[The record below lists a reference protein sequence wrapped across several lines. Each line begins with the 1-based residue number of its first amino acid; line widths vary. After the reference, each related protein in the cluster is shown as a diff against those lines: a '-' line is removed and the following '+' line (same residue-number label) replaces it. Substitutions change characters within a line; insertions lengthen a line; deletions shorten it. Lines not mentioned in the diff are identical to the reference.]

1 MLIKISII
9 LYLSSFILLTL
20 LFSNNNN
27 TGYALGQISDN
38 SLEQNNSSELKIQ
51 DLFSQTSKSVVQITV
66 IDPLS
71 NAQQGLGSGFLYD
84 KDGHIIT
91 NNHVVTFNE
100 GNNNYLVTFSN
111 GNSYQA
117 KLIGHDP
124 YSDLAVLKLSDPID
138 IVLSPIPLG
147 NSSSLRVGDTVAAI
161 GNPFGLSGSLT
172 VGVVS
177 GLGRLLPSSDGS
189 NSPFSQFAMNFN
201 IPDIIQTDAAINPGN
216 SGGPLLNLKGE
227 VIGINSAIYSNT
239 GVNAGIGF
247 AVPSNTVKKVV
258 QSIIS
263 SGKYLHPYL
272 GVVGMDITPQLAKI
286 FGLNESKGFLITDIT
301 PGSPAAKS
309 GKLQKGTITYNQRGE
324 IIDADG
330 DIIVAIDDKEVRKID
345 DILTY
350 LEREKEVGDT
360 VTLKILRNDKVE
372 DVKILLDPR
381 ITEEESSLLQQYDEE
396 PIPKQDVPK
405 QDDFLP
411 QCYQFLPKS
420 LCDLLR

>member
-1 MLIKISII
+1 MLIKISVI

-27 TGYALGQISDN
+27 TNYALGQISDN
-38 SLEQNNSSELKIQ
+38 LLEQNNSTELKIQ

-71 NAQQGLGSGFLYD
+71 NAQQALGSGFLYD

-91 NNHVVTFNE
+91 NNHVVAFNE

-124 YSDLAVLKLSDPID
+124 YSDLAVLKLDPID

-172 VGVVS
+172 VGIVS
-177 GLGRLLPSSDGS
+177 GLGRLLPSTEGS
-189 NSPFSQFAMNFN
+189 TSPFSQFAMNFN

-227 VIGINSAIYSNT
+227 VIGINSAIFSNT

-286 FGLNESKGFLITDIT
+286 FGLKESKGFLITDIT

-324 IIDADG
+324 VIDSDG

-360 VTLKILRNDKVE
+360 VTLKILRNDKLENVE
-372 DVKILLDPR
+372 IVLGPR
-381 ITEEESSLLQQYDEE
+381 VSEEESAVLQQYDKN
-396 PIPKQDVPK
+396 PVPK
-405 QDDFLP
+405 QDDFLA

>member
-1 MLIKISII
+1 MLIKISVI

-27 TGYALGQISDN
+27 TNYALGQISDN
-38 SLEQNNSSELKIQ
+38 LLEQNNSTELKIQ

-71 NAQQGLGSGFLYD
+71 NAQQALGSGFLYD

-91 NNHVVTFNE
+91 NNHVVAFNE

-124 YSDLAVLKLSDPID
+124 YSDLAVLKLDPID

-172 VGVVS
+172 VGIVS
-177 GLGRLLPSSDGS
+177 DLGRLLPSTEGS
-189 NSPFSQFAMNFN
+189 TSPFSQFAMNFN

-227 VIGINSAIYSNT
+227 VIGINSAIFSNT

-286 FGLNESKGFLITDIT
+286 FGLKESKGFLITDIT

-324 IIDADG
+324 IIDSDG

-360 VTLKILRNDKVE
+360 VTLKILRNDKLENVE
-372 DVKILLDPR
+372 IVLAPR
-381 ITEEESSLLQQYDEE
+381 VSEEESAVLQQYDKK
-396 PIPKQDVPK
+396 PVPK
-405 QDDFLP
+405 QDDFLA

>member
-1 MLIKISII
+1 MLIKISVI

-27 TGYALGQISDN
+27 TNYALGQISDN
-38 SLEQNNSSELKIQ
+38 LLEQNNSTELKIQ

-71 NAQQGLGSGFLYD
+71 NAQQALGSGFLYD

-91 NNHVVTFNE
+91 NNHVVAFNE

-124 YSDLAVLKLSDPID
+124 YSDLAVLKLDPID

-177 GLGRLLPSSDGS
+177 GLGRLLPSADNS
-189 NSPFSQFAMNFN
+189 NSPFSQFAMTFN
-201 IPDIIQTDAAINPGN
+201 IPDVIQTDAAINPGN

-239 GVNAGIGF
+239 GVYAGIGF

-263 SGKYLHPYL
+263 SGNYLHPYL

-286 FGLNESKGFLITDIT
+286 FGLKDSKGFLITDIT
-301 PGSPAAKS
+301 PGSPAAQT

-324 IIDADG
+324 IINSNG
-330 DIIVAIDDKEVRKID
+330 DIIIAIDDKEVRKID

-360 VTLKILRNDKVE
+360 VTLKILRNDKLENVE
-372 DVKILLDPR
+372 IVLAPR
-381 ITEEESSLLQQYDEE
+381 VSEEESAVLQQYDKK
-396 PIPKQDVPK
+396 PVPK
-405 QDDFLP
+405 QDDFLA

>member
-189 NSPFSQFAMNFN
+189 DSPFSQFAMNFN

-324 IIDADG
+324 IIDANG
-330 DIIVAIDDKEVRKID
+330 DIIVAIDNKEVRKID

>member
-1 MLIKISII
+1 MLIKISVI
-9 LYLSSFILLTL
+9 LYLSFFILLTL
-20 LFSNNNN
+20 MFSNNNN

-38 SLEQNNSSELKIQ
+38 LLEQNNSTELKIQ
-51 DLFSQTSKSVVQITV
+51 DLFSQTSKSVVQITI

-91 NNHVVTFNE
+91 NNHVVAFNE
-100 GNNNYLVTFSN
+100 GNNNYLVTFLN
-111 GNSYQA
+111 GNSYEA

-124 YSDLAVLKLSDPID
+124 YSDLAILKLSDPID

-172 VGVVS
+172 VGIVS
-177 GLGRLLPSSDGS
+177 GLGRLLPSTEGS
-189 NSPFSQFAMNFN
+189 TSPFSQFALNFN

-286 FGLNESKGFLITDIT
+286 FGLKESKGFLITDIT

-324 IIDADG
+324 IIDSDG

-350 LEREKEVGDT
+350 LEREKQVGDT
-360 VTLKILRNDKVE
+360 VTLKILRNNQIENVE
-372 DVKILLDPR
+372 IVLGPR
-381 ITEEESSLLQQYDEE
+381 VSEEESSILQQYDKK
-396 PIPKQDVPK
+396 PVPK

>member
-1 MLIKISII
+1 MLKLSVI
-9 LYLSSFILLTL
+9 LYLSFFILLTF
-20 LFSNNNN
+20 LFSNGIN
-27 TGYALGQISDN
+27 TNYAVGQISDN
-38 SLEQNNSSELKIQ
+38 ILQQNKTTELKIQ

-84 KDGHIIT
+84 KEGHIIT
-91 NNHVVTFNE
+91 NNHVVAFNQ
-100 GNNNYLVTFSN
+100 GNNNNNYLVTFLN

-117 KLIGHDP
+117 ELIGNDP
-124 YSDLAVLKLSDPID
+124 YSDLAILKLLDPID
-138 IVLSPIPLG
+138 IDLNPIPLG
-147 NSSSLRVGDTVAAI
+147 NSSSLRVGDTVVAI

-177 GLGRLLPSSDGS
+177 GLGRLLPSADSS
-189 NSPFSQFAMNFN
+189 NSPFPQFATTFN
-201 IPDIIQTDAAINPGN
+201 IPDVIQTDAAINPGN

-239 GVNAGIGF
+239 GVYAGIGF

-272 GVVGMDITPQLAKI
+272 GVVGMDITPQLANM
-286 FGLNESKGFLITDIT
+286 FGLKESKGFLITDIT
-301 PGSPAAKS
+301 AGSPAAQT

-324 IIDADG
+324 IIDSNG
-330 DIIVAIDDKEVRKID
+330 DVIIAIDDKEVRKID

-350 LEREKEVGDT
+350 LEREKKVGDT
-360 VTLKILRNDKVE
+360 VKLKILRNNQLVDVDIVLGPRVSE
-372 DVKILLDPR
+372 D
-381 ITEEESSLLQQYDEE
+381 ESSLLQQYDQK
-396 PIPKQDVPK
+396 PLPKQGE
-405 QDDFLP
+405 FAS
-411 QCYQFLPKS
+411 QCNKFFPKS
-420 LCDLLR
+420 LCDMLGLG

>member
-20 LFSNNNN
+20 LFSTNNN

-177 GLGRLLPSSDGS
+177 GLGRLLPTSDGS

-286 FGLNESKGFLITDIT
+286 FGLNESTGFFITDIT
-301 PGSPAAKS
+301 PGSPAEKS

-360 VTLKILRNDKVE
+360 VTLKILRNDKLE

-381 ITEEESSLLQQYDEE
+381 ITEEEPFLLQQYDKE
-396 PIPKQDVPK
+396 PAPK
-405 QDDFLP
+405 QDDFLA

>member
-1 MLIKISII
+1 M
-9 LYLSSFILLTL
+9 
-20 LFSNNNN
+20 FSNNNN

-38 SLEQNNSSELKIQ
+38 LLEQNNSTELKIQ
-51 DLFSQTSKSVVQITV
+51 DLFSQTSKSVVQITI

-91 NNHVVTFNE
+91 NNHVVAFNE

-111 GNSYQA
+111 GNSYEA

-124 YSDLAVLKLSDPID
+124 YSDLAILKLSDPID

-172 VGVVS
+172 VGIVS
-177 GLGRLLPSSDGS
+177 GLGRLLPSIDDS
-189 NSPFSQFAMNFN
+189 NSPFSQFALNFN

-227 VIGINSAIYSNT
+227 VIGINSAIFSNT

-286 FGLNESKGFLITDIT
+286 FGLKESKGFLITDIT
-301 PGSPAAKS
+301 PGSPVAKS

-324 IIDADG
+324 IIDSDG

-345 DILTY
+345 DILT
-350 LEREKEVGDT
+350 
-360 VTLKILRNDKVE
+360 
-372 DVKILLDPR
+372 
-381 ITEEESSLLQQYDEE
+381 
-396 PIPKQDVPK
+396 
-405 QDDFLP
+405 
-411 QCYQFLPKS
+411 
-420 LCDLLR
+420 

>member
-1 MLIKISII
+1 MLIKISVI

-27 TGYALGQISDN
+27 TNYALGQISDN
-38 SLEQNNSSELKIQ
+38 LLEQNNSTELKIQ

-71 NAQQGLGSGFLYD
+71 NAQQALGSGFLYD

-91 NNHVVTFNE
+91 NNHVVAFNE

-124 YSDLAVLKLSDPID
+124 YSDLAVLKLDPID

-172 VGVVS
+172 VGIVS
-177 GLGRLLPSSDGS
+177 GLGRMLPSTDGS
-189 NSPFSQFAMNFN
+189 NSPFSQFAMSFN

-247 AVPSNTVKKVV
+247 AIPSNTVKKVV

-263 SGKYLHPYL
+263 TGKYLHPYL

-286 FGLNESKGFLITDIT
+286 FGLKESKGFLITDVT
-301 PGSPAAKS
+301 PDSPAAKS

-330 DIIVAIDDKEVRKID
+330 DIIVAIDDREVRKID

-350 LEREKEVGDT
+350 LEREKGVGDT
-360 VTLKILRNDKVE
+360 VTLKFLRNNQIENVE
-372 DVKILLDPR
+372 IVLAPR
-381 ITEEESSLLQQYDEE
+381 VSEEESSVLQQYDKK
-396 PIPKQDVPK
+396 PVPK
-405 QDDFLP
+405 QDE
-411 QCYQFLPKS
+411 CYQFLPKS

>member
-330 DIIVAIDDKEVRKID
+330 DIIVAIDNKEVRKID

>member
-1 MLIKISII
+1 MLIKISVI
-9 LYLSSFILLTL
+9 LYLSSFILLTFL
-20 LFSNNNN
+20 SSNNNN

-38 SLEQNNSSELKIQ
+38 LLEQNKSNELKIQ
-51 DLFSQTSKSVVQITV
+51 DLFSQTSKSVVQITI

-71 NAQQGLGSGFLYD
+71 NAQQGLGSGILYD
-84 KDGHIIT
+84 QDGHIIT
-91 NNHVVTFNE
+91 NNHVVAFNE

-117 KLIGHDP
+117 KLVGHDP

-177 GLGRLLPSSDGS
+177 GLGRLLPSTDAS

-272 GVVGMDITPQLAKI
+272 GVVGIDITPQLAKI
-286 FGLNESKGFLITDIT
+286 FGLKESKGFLITDIT

-309 GKLQKGTITYNQRGE
+309 GKLQKGTITSNQRGE
-324 IIDADG
+324 IIDSDG

-360 VTLKILRNDKVE
+360 VTLKILKNNQLE
-372 DVKILLDPR
+372 DVEIVLGPR
-381 ITEEESSLLQQYDEE
+381 VAEEESSVLQQYDKK
-396 PIPKQDVPK
+396 PVPK
-405 QDDFLP
+405 QENDFLA

>member
-1 MLIKISII
+1 MLNKISVI
-9 LYLSSFILLTL
+9 LYLLSFILLTL
-20 LFSNNNN
+20 LFSNHNN

-38 SLEQNNSSELKIQ
+38 LLEQNNSTELKIQ
-51 DLFSQTSKSVVQITV
+51 DLFSQTSTSVVQITI

-71 NAQQGLGSGFLYD
+71 NVQQGLGSGFLYD

-91 NNHVVTFNE
+91 NNHVVAFNE
-100 GNNNYLVTFSN
+100 GNNNYQVTFSN
-111 GNSYQA
+111 GNVYQA
-117 KLIGHDP
+117 KVIGHDP

-172 VGVVS
+172 VGIVS
-177 GLGRLLPSSDGS
+177 GLGRMLPSVDGS
-189 NSPFSQFAMNFN
+189 NSPFSQFAMSFN

-247 AVPSNTVKKVV
+247 AIPSNTVKKVV

-263 SGKYLHPYL
+263 TGKYLHPYL

-286 FGLNESKGFLITDIT
+286 FGLKESKGFLITDVT
-301 PGSPAAKS
+301 PDSPAAKS

-330 DIIVAIDDKEVRKID
+330 DIIVAIDD
-345 DILTY
+345 ILTY
-350 LEREKEVGDT
+350 LEREKGVGDT
-360 VTLKILRNDKVE
+360 VTLKFLRNNQIENVE
-372 DVKILLDPR
+372 IVLAPR
-381 ITEEESSLLQQYDEE
+381 VSEEESSVLQQYDKK
-396 PIPKQDVPK
+396 PVPK
-405 QDDFLP
+405 QDE
-411 QCYQFLPKS
+411 CYQFLPKS

>member
-1 MLIKISII
+1 M
-9 LYLSSFILLTL
+9 
-20 LFSNNNN
+20 
-27 TGYALGQISDN
+27 
-38 SLEQNNSSELKIQ
+38 
-51 DLFSQTSKSVVQITV
+51 
-66 IDPLS
+66 
-71 NAQQGLGSGFLYD
+71 
-84 KDGHIIT
+84 
-91 NNHVVTFNE
+91 
-100 GNNNYLVTFSN
+100 
-111 GNSYQA
+111 
-117 KLIGHDP
+117 
-124 YSDLAVLKLSDPID
+124 
-138 IVLSPIPLG
+138 
-147 NSSSLRVGDTVAAI
+147 AAI

-172 VGVVS
+172 VGIVS
-177 GLGRLLPSSDGS
+177 GLGRLLPSTEGS
-189 NSPFSQFAMNFN
+189 TSPFSQFAMNFN

-227 VIGINSAIYSNT
+227 VIGINSAIFSNT

-286 FGLNESKGFLITDIT
+286 FGLKESKGFLITDIT

-360 VTLKILRNDKVE
+360 VTLKILRNNQIEKVE
-372 DVKILLDPR
+372 VVLGPR
-381 ITEEESSLLQQYDEE
+381 GSEESSVLQQYDKK
-396 PIPKQDVPK
+396 PVPK
-405 QDDFLP
+405 QDDFLA

>member
-1 MLIKISII
+1 MLIKISVI

-27 TGYALGQISDN
+27 TNYALGPISDN
-38 SLEQNNSSELKIQ
+38 LLEQNNSTELKIQ

-71 NAQQGLGSGFLYD
+71 NAQQALGSGILYD

-91 NNHVVTFNE
+91 NNHVVAFNE

-124 YSDLAVLKLSDPID
+124 YSDLAVLKLDPID

-172 VGVVS
+172 VGIVS
-177 GLGRLLPSSDGS
+177 GLGRLLPSTEGS
-189 NSPFSQFAMNFN
+189 TSPFSQFAMNFN

-227 VIGINSAIYSNT
+227 VIGINSAIFSNT

-286 FGLNESKGFLITDIT
+286 FGLKESKGFLITDIT

-324 IIDADG
+324 IIDSDG

-360 VTLKILRNDKVE
+360 VTLKILRNDKLKNVE
-372 DVKILLDPR
+372 IVLGPR
-381 ITEEESSLLQQYDEE
+381 VSEEESAVLQQYDKK
-396 PIPKQDVPK
+396 PVPK
-405 QDDFLP
+405 QDDFLA

>member
-1 MLIKISII
+1 MLIKISHI
-9 LYLSSFILLTL
+9 LYLSSFILLTF

-38 SLEQNNSSELKIQ
+38 LVEQNNSTELKIQ
-51 DLFSQTSKSVVQITV
+51 DLFSQTSKSVVQITI

-91 NNHVVTFNE
+91 NNHVVTFNQ

-172 VGVVS
+172 VGIVS
-177 GLGRLLPSSDGS
+177 GLGRLLPSTDDSS

-286 FGLNESKGFLITDIT
+286 FGLKESKGFLITDIT
-301 PGSPAAKS
+301 PGSPAEKS

-324 IIDADG
+324 IIDSDG
-330 DIIVAIDDKEVRKID
+330 DIIVAIDDKQVRKID

-360 VTLKILRNDKVE
+360 VTLKILRNNQIEKVE
-372 DVKILLDPR
+372 VVLGPR
-381 ITEEESSLLQQYDEE
+381 GSEESSVLQQYDKK
-396 PIPKQDVPK
+396 PVPK
-405 QDDFLP
+405 QDDFLA

>member
-1 MLIKISII
+1 
-9 LYLSSFILLTL
+9 LTL

-27 TGYALGQISDN
+27 TNYALGQISDN
-38 SLEQNNSSELKIQ
+38 LLEQNNSTELKIQ

-71 NAQQGLGSGFLYD
+71 NAQQALGSGFLYD

-91 NNHVVTFNE
+91 NNHVVAFNE

-124 YSDLAVLKLSDPID
+124 YSDLAVLKLDPID

-172 VGVVS
+172 VGIVS
-177 GLGRLLPSSDGS
+177 GLGRLLPSTEGS
-189 NSPFSQFAMNFN
+189 TSPFSQFAMNFN

-227 VIGINSAIYSNT
+227 VIGINSAIFSNT

-286 FGLNESKGFLITDIT
+286 FGLKESKGFLITDIT

-309 GKLQKGTITYNQRGE
+309 GKLQKGTTTYNQRGE
-324 IIDADG
+324 IIDSDG

-360 VTLKILRNDKVE
+360 VTLKILRNDKLENVE
-372 DVKILLDPR
+372 IVLAPR
-381 ITEEESSLLQQYDEE
+381 VSEEESAVLQQYDKK
-396 PIPKQDVPK
+396 PVPK
-405 QDDFLP
+405 QDDFLA

>member
-9 LYLSSFILLTL
+9 LYLSSFLLLTL

-177 GLGRLLPSSDGS
+177 GLGRLLPTSDGS

-286 FGLNESKGFLITDIT
+286 FGLNESTGFLITDIT

-360 VTLKILRNDKVE
+360 VTLKILRNDKLE

-381 ITEEESSLLQQYDEE
+381 ITEEEPSLLQQYDKE
-396 PIPKQDVPK
+396 PVPK
-405 QDDFLP
+405 QDDFLA

>member
-1 MLIKISII
+1 MLIKISTIV
-9 LYLSSFILLTL
+9 YLSSFILLTL

-71 NAQQGLGSGFLYD
+71 NVQQGLGSGFLYN

-100 GNNNYLVTFSN
+100 GNNNYQVTFSN

-247 AVPSNTVKKVV
+247 AIPSNTVKKVV

-263 SGKYLHPYL
+263 TGKYLHPYL

-301 PGSPAAKS
+301 PDSPAAKS

-330 DIIVAIDDKEVRKID
+330 DIIVAIDDREVRKID

-350 LEREKEVGDT
+350 LEREKGVGDT
-360 VTLKILRNDKVE
+360 VTLKFLRNNQIENVE
-372 DVKILLDPR
+372 IVLAPR
-381 ITEEESSLLQQYDEE
+381 VSEEESSVLQQYDKK
-396 PIPKQDVPK
+396 PVPK
-405 QDDFLP
+405 QDE
-411 QCYQFLPKS
+411 CYQFLPKS

>member
-1 MLIKISII
+1 MLIKISHI

-38 SLEQNNSSELKIQ
+38 LVEQNNSTELKIQ
-51 DLFSQTSKSVVQITV
+51 DLFSQTSKSVVQITI

-71 NAQQGLGSGFLYD
+71 NVQQGLGSGFLYD

-91 NNHVVTFNE
+91 NNHVVAFNE

-177 GLGRLLPSSDGS
+177 GLGRLLPSTDDSS

-286 FGLNESKGFLITDIT
+286 FGLKESKGFLITDIT
-301 PGSPAAKS
+301 PGSPAEKS

-324 IIDADG
+324 IIDSDG
-330 DIIVAIDDKEVRKID
+330 DIIVAIDDKQVRKID

-360 VTLKILRNDKVE
+360 VTLKILRNNQIENVE
-372 DVKILLDPR
+372 VVLGPR
-381 ITEEESSLLQQYDEE
+381 GSEESSVLQQYDKK
-396 PIPKQDVPK
+396 PVPK
-405 QDDFLP
+405 QDDFLA

>member
-1 MLIKISII
+1 MLIKISVI

-71 NAQQGLGSGFLYD
+71 NAQQALGSGFLYD

-91 NNHVVTFNE
+91 NNHVVAFNE

-309 GKLQKGTITYNQRGE
+309 GKLQKGTITYNQLGE

-350 LEREKEVGDT
+350 LAREKEVGDT
-360 VTLKILRNDKVE
+360 VTLEILRNDKLENVE
-372 DVKILLDPR
+372 IVLDPR
-381 ITEEESSLLQQYDEE
+381 VSEEESAVLQQYDKK
-396 PIPKQDVPK
+396 PVPK
-405 QDDFLP
+405 QDDFLG

>member
-189 NSPFSQFAMNFN
+189 DSPFSQFAMNFN

-272 GVVGMDITPQLAKI
+272 GVVGIDITPQLAKI

-330 DIIVAIDDKEVRKID
+330 VIIVAIDDKEVRKID

-350 LEREKEVGDT
+350 LEREKKVGDT
-360 VTLKILRNDKVE
+360 VTLKILRNDKSE
-372 DVKILLDPR
+372 DVEILLDPR
-381 ITEEESSLLQQYDEE
+381 ITEEEPSLLQQYDKE
-396 PIPKQDVPK
+396 PVPKQDVPK
-405 QDDFLP
+405 QDDFLT

>member
-1 MLIKISII
+1 MLIKISVI

-27 TGYALGQISDN
+27 TNYALGQISDN
-38 SLEQNNSSELKIQ
+38 LLEQNNSTELKIQ

-71 NAQQGLGSGFLYD
+71 NAQQALGSGFLYD

-91 NNHVVTFNE
+91 NNHVVAFNE

-124 YSDLAVLKLSDPID
+124 YSDLAVLKLDPID

-172 VGVVS
+172 VGIVS
-177 GLGRLLPSSDGS
+177 GLGRLLPSTEGS
-189 NSPFSQFAMNFN
+189 TSPFSQFAMNFN

-227 VIGINSAIYSNT
+227 VIGINSAIFSNT

-286 FGLNESKGFLITDIT
+286 FGLKESKGFLITDIT

-324 IIDADG
+324 IIDSDG

-360 VTLKILRNDKVE
+360 VTLKILRNDKLENVE
-372 DVKILLDPR
+372 IVLDPR
-381 ITEEESSLLQQYDEE
+381 VSEEESAVLQQYDKK
-396 PIPKQDVPK
+396 PVPK
-405 QDDFLP
+405 QDDFLA

>member
-1 MLIKISII
+1 MLIKISVI

-27 TGYALGQISDN
+27 TNYAFGQISDN
-38 SLEQNNSSELKIQ
+38 LLEQNNSTELKIQ

-71 NAQQGLGSGFLYD
+71 NAQQALGSGFLYD

-91 NNHVVTFNE
+91 NNHVVAFNE

-124 YSDLAVLKLSDPID
+124 YSDLAVLKLDPID

-172 VGVVS
+172 VGIVS
-177 GLGRLLPSSDGS
+177 GLGRLLPSTEGS
-189 NSPFSQFAMNFN
+189 TSPFSQFAMNFN

-227 VIGINSAIYSNT
+227 VIGINSAIFSNT

-286 FGLNESKGFLITDIT
+286 FGLKESKGFLITDIT

-324 IIDADG
+324 IIDSDG

-360 VTLKILRNDKVE
+360 VTLKILRNDKLENVE
-372 DVKILLDPR
+372 IVLAPR
-381 ITEEESSLLQQYDEE
+381 VSEESAVLQQYDKK
-396 PIPKQDVPK
+396 PVPK
-405 QDDFLP
+405 QDDFLA

>member
-1 MLIKISII
+1 MLIKISVI

-27 TGYALGQISDN
+27 TNYALAQISDN
-38 SLEQNNSSELKIQ
+38 LLEQNNSTELKIQ

-71 NAQQGLGSGFLYD
+71 NAQQALGSGFLYD

-91 NNHVVTFNE
+91 NNHVVAFNE

-124 YSDLAVLKLSDPID
+124 YSDLAVLKLDPID

-172 VGVVS
+172 VGIVS
-177 GLGRLLPSSDGS
+177 GLGRLLPSTEGS
-189 NSPFSQFAMNFN
+189 TSPFSQFAMNFN

-227 VIGINSAIYSNT
+227 VIGINSAIFSNT

-286 FGLNESKGFLITDIT
+286 FGLKESKGFLITDIT

-324 IIDADG
+324 IIDSDG

-360 VTLKILRNDKVE
+360 VTLKILRNDKLENVE
-372 DVKILLDPR
+372 IVLAPR
-381 ITEEESSLLQQYDEE
+381 VSEEESAVLQQYDKK
-396 PIPKQDVPK
+396 PVPK
-405 QDDFLP
+405 QDDFLA

>member
-1 MLIKISII
+1 M
-9 LYLSSFILLTL
+9 TL

-27 TGYALGQISDN
+27 TNYALAQISDN
-38 SLEQNNSSELKIQ
+38 LLEQNNSTELKIQ

-71 NAQQGLGSGFLYD
+71 NAQQALGSGFLYD

-91 NNHVVTFNE
+91 NNHVVAFNE

-124 YSDLAVLKLSDPID
+124 YSDLAVLKLDPID

-172 VGVVS
+172 VGIVS
-177 GLGRLLPSSDGS
+177 GLGRLLPSTEGS
-189 NSPFSQFAMNFN
+189 TSPFSQFAMNFN

-227 VIGINSAIYSNT
+227 VIGINSAIFSNT

-286 FGLNESKGFLITDIT
+286 FGLKESKGFLITDIT

-324 IIDADG
+324 IIDSDG

-360 VTLKILRNDKVE
+360 VTLKILRNDKLENVE
-372 DVKILLDPR
+372 IVLAPR
-381 ITEEESSLLQQYDEE
+381 VSEEESAVLQQYDKK
-396 PIPKQDVPK
+396 PIPK
-405 QDDFLP
+405 QDDFLA

>member
-1 MLIKISII
+1 MLIKISVI
-9 LYLSSFILLTL
+9 LYLSSFILLTFL
-20 LFSNNNN
+20 SSNNNN

-38 SLEQNNSSELKIQ
+38 LLEQNKSNELKIQ
-51 DLFSQTSKSVVQITV
+51 DLFSQTSKSVVQITI

-71 NAQQGLGSGFLYD
+71 NAQQGLGSGILYD
-84 KDGHIIT
+84 QDGHIIT
-91 NNHVVTFNE
+91 NYHVVAFNE

-117 KLIGHDP
+117 KLVGHDP

-177 GLGRLLPSSDGS
+177 GLGRLLPSTDGS
-189 NSPFSQFAMNFN
+189 NSPFSPFAMNFN

-272 GVVGMDITPQLAKI
+272 GVVGIDITPQLAKI

-301 PGSPAAKS
+301 PDSPAAKS
-309 GKLQKGTITYNQRGE
+309 GKLQKGTITSNQRGE
-324 IIDADG
+324 IIDSDG

-360 VTLKILRNDKVE
+360 VTLKILKNNQLE
-372 DVKILLDPR
+372 DVEIVLGPR
-381 ITEEESSLLQQYDEE
+381 VAEEESSVLQQYEKK
-396 PIPKQDVPK
+396 PVPK
-405 QDDFLP
+405 QEDDFLA

>member
-1 MLIKISII
+1 MLIKISVI
-9 LYLSSFILLTL
+9 LYLSFFILLTL
-20 LFSNNNN
+20 MFSNNNN

-38 SLEQNNSSELKIQ
+38 LLEQNNSTELKIQ
-51 DLFSQTSKSVVQITV
+51 DLFSQTSKSVVQITI

-91 NNHVVTFNE
+91 NNHVVAFNE

-111 GNSYQA
+111 GNSYEA

-124 YSDLAVLKLSDPID
+124 YSDLAILKLSDPID

-172 VGVVS
+172 VGIVS
-177 GLGRLLPSSDGS
+177 GLGRLLPSIDDS
-189 NSPFSQFAMNFN
+189 NSPFSQFALNFN

-227 VIGINSAIYSNT
+227 VIGINSAIFSNT

-286 FGLNESKGFLITDIT
+286 FGLKESKGFLITDIT
-301 PGSPAAKS
+301 PGSPVAKS

-324 IIDADG
+324 IIDSDG

-350 LEREKEVGDT
+350 LEREKQVGDT
-360 VTLKILRNDKVE
+360 VTLKVLRNDKLENVE
-372 DVKILLDPR
+372 IVLGPR
-381 ITEEESSLLQQYDEE
+381 VSEEESAVLQQYDKK
-396 PIPKQDVPK
+396 PVPK
-405 QDDFLP
+405 QDDFLA

>member
-1 MLIKISII
+1 MLIKISVI

-20 LFSNNNN
+20 LFSYTNN
-27 TGYALGQISDN
+27 TGYALGQISHN
-38 SLEQNNSSELKIQ
+38 LLEQNNSTELKIQ

-91 NNHVVTFNE
+91 NNHVVAFNE
-100 GNNNYLVTFSN
+100 GNNNSLVTFSN

-177 GLGRLLPSSDGS
+177 GLGRMLPSVDGS
-189 NSPFSQFAMNFN
+189 NFPFSQFAMSFN

-247 AVPSNTVKKVV
+247 AIPSNTVKKVV

-272 GVVGMDITPQLAKI
+272 GVVGMDITPHLAEI
-286 FGLNESKGFLITDIT
+286 LGLKETKGFLITDIT

-309 GKLQKGTITYNQRGE
+309 GKLQKGTITYNQLGE

-350 LEREKEVGDT
+350 LAREKEVGDT
-360 VTLKILRNDKVE
+360 VTLEILRNDKLEGVE
-372 DVKILLDPR
+372 IVLDPR
-381 ITEEESSLLQQYDEE
+381 VSQEESSVLQQYDKK
-396 PIPKQDVPK
+396 PVPK
-405 QDDFLP
+405 QD
-411 QCYQFLPKS
+411 QCYQFLPKP

>member
-1 MLIKISII
+1 MLIKISVI

-27 TGYALGQISDN
+27 TNYALGQISDN
-38 SLEQNNSSELKIQ
+38 LLEQNNSTELKIQ

-71 NAQQGLGSGFLYD
+71 NAQQALGSGFLYD

-91 NNHVVTFNE
+91 NNHVVAFNE

-124 YSDLAVLKLSDPID
+124 YSDLAILKLSDPID

-172 VGVVS
+172 VGIVS
-177 GLGRLLPSSDGS
+177 GLGRLLPSTEGS
-189 NSPFSQFAMNFN
+189 TSPFSQFAMNFN

-227 VIGINSAIYSNT
+227 VIGINSAIFSNT

-286 FGLNESKGFLITDIT
+286 FGLKESKGFLITDIT

-324 IIDADG
+324 IIDSDG

-350 LEREKEVGDT
+350 LEREKEVEDT
-360 VTLKILRNDKVE
+360 VTLKILRKDKLDNVE
-372 DVKILLDPR
+372 IVLGPR
-381 ITEEESSLLQQYDEE
+381 VSEEESAVLQQYDKK
-396 PIPKQDVPK
+396 PVPK
-405 QDDFLP
+405 QDDFLG